1 MIRKFYLENSK
12 GQVFN
17 FNYYNGCLLANIN
30 GLGFS
35 YKISYLKYDH
45 IYTAVKK
52 DEPLGEIS
60 FDIVF
65 LDGYS
70 GYQKLIDYLNI
81 ETSNLKLYYVSNDTK
96 YVYVDFV
103 NLSKSEIVD
112 GHLKSGAILNK
123 KTYWIKEKSFIL
135 SFDSSVQSGKV
146 YPFKYSYSYSET
158 TGGKA
163 RLKIDGVTRASTLIE
178 ITGNVKNPSL
188 NVLKGDEVI
197 TSMKLNIIK
206 NNAKIVISSIPSEQ
220 YIKSIDGIV
229 ESDIYHLQDFEKDNF
244 ILLEPTDLTLEF
256 NSGTN
261 NETTFKIFIYEYH
274 LG

>member
-12 GQVFN
+12 GQTFN
-17 FNYYNGCLLANIN
+17 FSYYSGCLLTNVS

-35 YKISYLKYDH
+35 YNVSYLKYDH
-45 IYTAVKK
+45 IYTGVKK

-65 LDGYS
+65 LDGYH

-81 ETSNLKLYYVSNDTK
+81 ETSNLKLYYTSNDTK

-103 NLSKSEIVD
+103 NLTKSEIVD
-112 GHLKSGAILNK
+112 GHLRSGVILNK

-135 SFDSSVQSGKV
+135 NFDSSAQSGKV
-146 YPFKYSYSYSET
+146 YPYIYSYSYSET
-158 TGGKA
+158 TGGKS
-163 RLKIDGVTRASTLIE
+163 RLKIDGVTKASTLIE
-178 ITGNVKNPSL
+178 ITGDVKNPSL
-188 NVLKGDEVI
+188 NVLKGQELI

-206 NNAKIVISSIPSEQ
+206 NNARIVISSIPNEQ
-220 YIKSIDGIV
+220 YIKSIEGSTEV
-229 ESDIYHLQDFEKDNF
+229 DIYHLQDFERDNF
-244 ILLEPTDLTLEF
+244 ILLEPSDLTLEF

-261 NETTFKIFIYEYH
+261 QETTFKIFIYEYH

>member
-35 YKISYLKYDH
+35 YKVSYLKYDH
-45 IYTAVKK
+45 IYTEVKK

-112 GHLKSGAILNK
+112 GHLKNGAILNK

-163 RLKIDGVTRASTLIE
+163 RLKIDGVTKASTLIE
-178 ITGNVKNPSL
+178 ITGDVKNPSL

-206 NNAKIVISSIPSEQ
+206 NNAKIVISSIPNEQ
-220 YIKSIDGIV
+220 YIKSIEGLL
-229 ESDIYHLQDFEKDNF
+229 ENDIYHLQDFEKDNF

>member
-17 FNYYNGCLLANIN
+17 FNYYSGCLLANIT

-35 YKISYLKYDH
+35 YNVSYLKYDH
-45 IYTAVKK
+45 IYNTVKK

-60 FDIVF
+60 FDIIF

-163 RLKIDGVTRASTLIE
+163 RLKIDGVTKASTLIE
-178 ITGNVKNPSL
+178 ITGDIKNPSL

-206 NNAKIVISSIPSEQ
+206 NNAKIVISSIPNEQ
-220 YIKSIDGIV
+220 YIRSYDGLV
-229 ESDIYHLQDFEKDNF
+229 ENDIYHLQDFEKDNF
-244 ILLEPTDLTLEF
+244 ILLEPSDLTLEF

>member
-17 FNYYNGCLLANIN
+17 FNYYSGCLLANIT

-35 YKISYLKYDH
+35 YNVSYLKYDH
-45 IYTAVKK
+45 IYNTVKK

-60 FDIVF
+60 FDIIF
-65 LDGYS
+65 LDGYL

-81 ETSNLKLYYVSNDTK
+81 ETSNLKLYYTSNDTK
-96 YVYVDFV
+96 YIYVDFV
-103 NLSKSEIVD
+103 NLSKSEIID

-135 SFDSSVQSGKV
+135 SFDSSIESGKV
-146 YPFKYSYSYSET
+146 YPFNYPFSYSET
-158 TGGKA
+158 TGGKS
-163 RLKIDGVTRASTLIE
+163 RLKIDGVTKASTLIE
-178 ITGNVKNPSL
+178 ITGNIKNPSL

-206 NNAKIVISSIPSEQ
+206 NNAKIVISSIPNEQ
-220 YIKSIDGIV
+220 YIRSYDGLV
-229 ESDIYHLQDFEKDNF
+229 ENDIYHLQDFEKDNF
-244 ILLEPTDLTLEF
+244 ILLEPSDLTLEF

-261 NETTFKIFIYEYH
+261 NETIFKIFIYEYH

>member
-17 FNYYNGCLLANIN
+17 FNYYSGCLLANIT

-35 YKISYLKYDH
+35 YNVIYLKYDH
-45 IYTAVKK
+45 IYNTVKK

-60 FDIVF
+60 FDIIF
-65 LDGYS
+65 LDGYL

-81 ETSNLKLYYVSNDTK
+81 ETSNLKLYYTSNDTK
-96 YVYVDFV
+96 YIYVDFV
-103 NLSKSEIVD
+103 NLSKSEIID

-135 SFDSSVQSGKV
+135 SFDSSVESGKV
-146 YPFKYSYSYSET
+146 YPFNYPFSYSET
-158 TGGKA
+158 TGGKS
-163 RLKIDGVTRASTLIE
+163 RLKIDGVTKASTLIE

-188 NVLKGDEVI
+188 NVLKGEDII

-206 NNAKIVISSIPSEQ
+206 NNAKIVISSIPNEQ
-220 YIKSIDGIV
+220 YIRSYDGLV
-229 ESDIYHLQDFEKDNF
+229 ENDIYHLQDFEKDNF
-244 ILLEPTDLTLEF
+244 ILLEPSDLTLEF

-261 NETTFKIFIYEYH
+261 NETIFKIFIYEYH

>member
-17 FNYYNGCLLANIN
+17 FNYYSGCLLANIN

-35 YKISYLKYDH
+35 YNVSYLKYDH
-45 IYTAVKK
+45 IYNTVKK

-60 FDIVF
+60 FDIIF
-65 LDGYS
+65 LDGYL

-81 ETSNLKLYYVSNDTK
+81 ETSNLKLYYTTNDTK

-103 NLSKSEIVD
+103 NLSKSEIID

-135 SFDSSVQSGKV
+135 SFDSSVESGKV
-146 YPFKYSYSYSET
+146 YPFNYPFSYSET
-158 TGGKA
+158 TGGKS
-163 RLKIDGVTRASTLIE
+163 RLKIDGVTKASTLIE

-206 NNAKIVISSIPSEQ
+206 NNAKIVISSIPNEQ
-220 YIKSIDGIV
+220 YIRSYDGSV
-229 ESDIYHLQDFEKDNF
+229 ENDIYHLQDFEKDNF
-244 ILLEPTDLTLEF
+244 ILLEPSDLTLEF

>member
-17 FNYYNGCLLANIN
+17 FNYYNGCLLTDIS

-35 YKISYLKYDH
+35 YNINYLKYDH
-45 IYTAVKK
+45 IYETVKK

-60 FDIVF
+60 FDIIF
-65 LDGYS
+65 LEGYS

-103 NLSKSEIVD
+103 NLSKSEIID
-112 GHLKSGAILNK
+112 GHLKSAATLNK
-123 KTYWIKEKSFIL
+123 KTYWIKERNFIL
-135 SFDSSVQSGKV
+135 TFDSSEQSGKV
-146 YPFKYSYSYSET
+146 YPFKYSYSYSGT
-158 TGGKA
+158 TGGKS
-163 RLKIDGVTRASTLIE
+163 RLKIEGVTSASTLIE
-178 ITGNVKNPSL
+178 ITGDVKNPSL
-188 NVLKGDEVI
+188 DVYRGENIV
-197 TSMKLNIIK
+197 TSMKLNITK
-206 NNAKIVISSIPSEQ
+206 NNAKIAISSIPNKQ
-220 YIKSIDGIV
+220 YIKSIEGLV
-229 ESDIYHLQDFEKDNF
+229 ETDIYHLQDFEKDNF
-244 ILLEPTDLTLEF
+244 ILLETTDLTLEF

-261 NETTFKIFIYEYH
+261 KATTFKIFIYEYH

>member
-60 FDIVF
+60 FDIIF

-163 RLKIDGVTRASTLIE
+163 RLKIDGVTKASTLIE

-206 NNAKIVISSIPSEQ
+206 NNAKIVISSIPNEQ
-220 YIKSIDGIV
+220 YIKSIEGV
-229 ESDIYHLQDFEKDNF
+229 LENDIYHLQDFEKDNF

>member
-1 MIRKFYLENSK
+1 MIRKFYLVNSK

-17 FNYYNGCLLANIN
+17 FNYYSGCLLANIN

-35 YKISYLKYDH
+35 YNVSYLKYDH
-45 IYTAVKK
+45 IYNTVKK

-60 FDIVF
+60 FDIIF
-65 LDGYS
+65 LDGYL

-81 ETSNLKLYYVSNDTK
+81 ETSNLKLYYTSNDTK

-103 NLSKSEIVD
+103 NLSKSEITG
-112 GHLKSGAILNK
+112 GHLKSVAILNK

-135 SFDSSVQSGKV
+135 SFDSSVESGKV
-146 YPFKYSYSYSET
+146 YPFSYAFSYSKT
-158 TGGKA
+158 TGGKS
-163 RLKIDGVTRASTLIE
+163 RLKIDGVTKASTLIE

-206 NNAKIVISSIPSEQ
+206 NNAKIVISSIPNEQ
-220 YIKSIDGIV
+220 YIRSYDGSV
-229 ESDIYHLQDFEKDNF
+229 ENDIYHLQDFEKDNF
-244 ILLEPTDLTLEF
+244 ILLEPSDLTLEF

>member
-35 YKISYLKYDH
+35 YKVSYLKYDH
-45 IYTAVKK
+45 IYTTVKK
-52 DEPLGEIS
+52 DEPLGEIT
-60 FDIVF
+60 FDIIF

-96 YVYVDFV
+96 YVYVDFIY
-103 NLSKSEIVD
+103 LSKSEIID
-112 GHLKSGAILNK
+112 GYLKSGAILNK
-123 KTYWIKEKSFIL
+123 KTYWIKDKSYIL
-135 SFDSSVQSGKV
+135 RFDSSVQSGKV

-158 TGGKA
+158 TGGRA
-163 RLKIDGVTRASTLIE
+163 RLKIDGVTKASTLIE
-178 ITGNVKNPSL
+178 ITGDVKNPSL
-188 NVLKGDEVI
+188 NVLKGDGII
-197 TSMKLNIIK
+197 TSMKLNFIK
-206 NNAKIVISSIPSEQ
+206 NNARVIISSIPNEQ
-220 YIKSIDGIV
+220 YIRSIDGV
-229 ESDIYHLQDFEKDNF
+229 EENDIYHLQDFEKDNF

-261 NETTFKIFIYEYH
+261 NETTCKIFIYEYH

>member
-163 RLKIDGVTRASTLIE
+163 RLKIDGVTKASTLIE
-178 ITGNVKNPSL
+178 ITGDVKNPSL

-206 NNAKIVISSIPSEQ
+206 NNAKIVISSIPNEQ
-220 YIKSIDGIV
+220 YIKSIEGLL
-229 ESDIYHLQDFEKDNF
+229 ENDIYHLQDFEKDNF

>member
-17 FNYYNGCLLANIN
+17 FNYYNGCLLANIT

-35 YKISYLKYDH
+35 YNVSYLKYDH
-45 IYTAVKK
+45 IYNTIKK

-60 FDIVF
+60 FDIIF
-65 LDGYS
+65 LDGYL

-81 ETSNLKLYYVSNDTK
+81 ETSNLKLYYTSNDTK

-103 NLSKSEIVD
+103 NLSKSEIAG
-112 GHLKSGAILNK
+112 GHLKSVAILNK

-135 SFDSSVQSGKV
+135 SFDSSVESGKV
-146 YPFKYSYSYSET
+146 YPFSYPFSYSET
-158 TGGKA
+158 TGGKS
-163 RLKIDGVTRASTLIE
+163 RLKIDGVTKASTLIE

-206 NNAKIVISSIPSEQ
+206 NNAKIVISSIPNEQ
-220 YIKSIDGIV
+220 YIRSYDGSV
-229 ESDIYHLQDFEKDNF
+229 ENDIYHLQDFEKDNF
-244 ILLEPTDLTLEF
+244 ILLEPSDLTLEF

>member
-1 MIRKFYLENSK
+1 MIRKFYLVNSK

-17 FNYYNGCLLANIN
+17 FNYYSGCLLANIN

-35 YKISYLKYDH
+35 YNVSYLKYDH
-45 IYTAVKK
+45 IYNTVKK

-60 FDIVF
+60 FDIIF
-65 LDGYS
+65 LDGYL

-81 ETSNLKLYYVSNDTK
+81 ETSNLKLYYISNDTK

-103 NLSKSEIVD
+103 NLSKSEIAG
-112 GHLKSGAILNK
+112 GHLKSVAILNK

-135 SFDSSVQSGKV
+135 SFDSSVESGKV
-146 YPFKYSYSYSET
+146 YPFSYPFSYSET
-158 TGGKA
+158 TGGKS
-163 RLKIDGVTRASTLIE
+163 RLKIDGVTKASTLIE

-188 NVLKGDEVI
+188 NVLKDDEVI

-206 NNAKIVISSIPSEQ
+206 NNAKIVISSIPNEQ
-220 YIKSIDGIV
+220 YIRSIEGGV
-229 ESDIYHLQDFEKDNF
+229 ENDIYHLQDFEKDNF

>member
-17 FNYYNGCLLANIN
+17 FNYYNGCLLSNIA

-35 YKISYLKYDH
+35 YNVSYLKYDH
-45 IYTAVKK
+45 IYHSVKK

-60 FDIVF
+60 FDIIF
-65 LDGYS
+65 LDGYT

-81 ETSNLKLYYVSNDTK
+81 ETSNLKLYYTSNDTK

-103 NLSKSEIVD
+103 NLTKSEIVD
-112 GHLKSGAILNK
+112 GYLKSGAILNK

-135 SFDSSVQSGKV
+135 NFDSTTQSGKL
-146 YPFKYSYSYSET
+146 YPYSYPVSYSET

-163 RLKIDGVTRASTLIE
+163 RLKIEGVTNASTLIE
-178 ITGNVKNPSL
+178 ITGNVKNPIL
-188 NVLKGDEVI
+188 NVLKGEEII

-206 NNAKIVISSIPSEQ
+206 NNAKIVVSSIPNEQ
-220 YIKSIDGIV
+220 YIKSIEGMV
-229 ESDIYHLQDFEKDNF
+229 ETDIYHLQDFEKDNF
-244 ILLEPTDLTLEF
+244 ILLEPSDLTLEF

>member
-163 RLKIDGVTRASTLIE
+163 RLKIDGVTKASTLIE

>member
-17 FNYYNGCLLANIN
+17 FNYYSGCLLANIT

-35 YKISYLKYDH
+35 YNVSYLKYDH
-45 IYTAVKK
+45 IYNTVKK

-60 FDIVF
+60 FDIIF
-65 LDGYS
+65 LDGYI

-81 ETSNLKLYYVSNDTK
+81 ETSNLKLYYTSNDTK

-103 NLSKSEIVD
+103 NLSKSEIID

-135 SFDSSVQSGKV
+135 SFDSSVESGKV

-158 TGGKA
+158 TGGKS
-163 RLKIDGVTRASTLIE
+163 RLKIDGVTKASTLIE

-206 NNAKIVISSIPSEQ
+206 NNAKIVISSIPNEQ
-220 YIKSIDGIV
+220 YIKSIEGVV
-229 ESDIYHLQDFEKDNF
+229 ENDIYHLQDFEKDNF
-244 ILLEPTDLTLEF
+244 ILLEPSDLTLEF

>member
-112 GHLKSGAILNK
+112 GHLKSGVILNK

-163 RLKIDGVTRASTLIE
+163 RLKIDGVTKASTLIE
-178 ITGNVKNPSL
+178 ITGDVKNPSL

-206 NNAKIVISSIPSEQ
+206 NNAKIVISSIPNEQ
-220 YIKSIDGIV
+220 YIKSIEGLL
-229 ESDIYHLQDFEKDNF
+229 ENDIYHLQDFEKDNF